1 MDWIAAI
8 ATVLAL
14 LPLWVSIPIGALL
27 ALAFLRWIF
36 RRKPQGDSD
45 PVHYG
50 D

>member
-1 MDWIAAI
+1 MDSLAAI
-8 ATVLAL
+8 AMILSL
-14 LPLWVSIPIGALL
+14 LPRWVSIPIGVVL
-27 ALAFLRWIF
+27 AAAFLRWFF